1 VLINLKNAMARS
13 GVPLGG
19 LASMLGISE
28 HALTR
33 KLEEKSDFTLKQMLI
48 IQKAL
53 PGQSMDHLFA
63 AGEDTGAPRK
73 GVTGDEL

>member
-28 HALTR
+28 HALAR

-63 AGEDTGAPRK
+63 AGGGRRRAAK
-73 GVTGDEL
+73 GCDRG